1 MASPQRINRVRA
13 QLLRELSDIVKR
25 MKDPR
30 VQFVNISDVE
40 LSQDMGYA
48 KIFISLIGEE
58 EDREECLAGM
68 RNGLGFIRREIAQR
82 LSLRYAPQLSIHYDE
97 TQERAARVNSLINS
111 LGEERDE

>member
-1 MASPQRINRVRA
+1 
-13 QLLRELSDIVKR
+13 
-25 MKDPR
+25 
-30 VQFVNISDVE
+30 
-40 LSQDMGYA
+40 
-48 KIFISLIGEE
+48 
-58 EDREECLAGM
+58 M